1 MLLKKYQHINYI
13 FNPQYL
19 QQVLRI
25 FFSTGTGTFTML
37 KFECSWR
44 LSRGEVNELF
54 VMKARL
60 NVVEVSSIVIK
71 NEDRSR
77 VKRGRLSFETRLA
90 LVCNEVWQG

>member
-1 MLLKKYQHINYI
+1 MWQGTVLCYT
-13 FNPQYL
+13 
-19 QQVLRI
+19 VLRI
-25 FFSTGTGTFTML
+25 FLSAVTGTFTML

-44 LSRGEVNELF
+44 LSKGEVNELF

-77 VKRGRLSFETRLA
+77 L
-90 LVCNEVWQG
+90 

>member
-1 MLLKKYQHINYI
+1 MTGDSAILCCGFSLARGRVH
-13 FNPQYL
+13 
-19 QQVLRI
+19 LRG
-25 FFSTGTGTFTML
+25 F
-37 KFECSWR
+37 KFEYSWR

-77 VKRGRLSFETRLA
+77 VKRGCLSFETRLA